1 MYKYIRIAFILTGA
15 AACGQAQWINYRSPG
30 IPRKPDGK
38 PNLTAPAPRTSNG
51 KPDFSGLWQVE
62 PSPWAEI
69 KPLVGDLNDVFVPG
83 DDLSEFSKYGINIL
97 ADFKREEAPIRPE
110 VAAKMRQR
118 QKGNETEMNP
128 CLPGSITF
136 MNLIP
141 ATNKWIQTPGL
152 IVILQEAGFN
162 FRQVYLDGRKP
173 PSDALPLWLG
183 YSVGKW
189 EGDTLVVDTTG
200 FNDKTVLDAFGNP
213 HSDAL
218 HLTERYHRRDYGHL
232 DVELTVDDPKIYTKP
247 FTIKYTDLL
256 LPDSDILEYVCEEN
270 EKDARHLAKQ

>member
-1 MYKYIRIAFILTGA
+1 MQKQIRIALIFAGA
-15 AACGQAQWINYRSPG
+15 AACSQAQWVNYRSPG
-30 IPRKPDGK
+30 IPRTSEGK

-69 KPLVGDLNDVFVPG
+69 KPLVGNMNDVFVPG
-83 DDLSEFSKYGINIL
+83 DDLMEFSKYGINIL
-97 ADFKREEAPIRPE
+97 ADFKPGEAPIRPE
-110 VAAKMRQR
+110 VAAKMHQH
-118 QKGNETEMNP
+118 QKANETEMNP

-173 PSDALPLWLG
+173 PSDALPLWFG

-213 HSDAL
+213 HSDSL
-218 HLTERYHRRDYGHL
+218 HLTERYHRRDYGHM
-232 DVELTVDDPKIYTKP
+232 DVQLTVDDPKIYTKP
-247 FTIKYTDLL
+247 FTVKYTDLL

>member
-1 MYKYIRIAFILTGA
+1 MRKHFRIVFIFAGA
-15 AACGQAQWINYRSPG
+15 AACSQAQWVNYRAPG
-30 IPRKPDGK
+30 IPRTADGK
-38 PNLTAPAPRTSNG
+38 PNLTAPAPRTPDG

-69 KPLVGDLNDVFVPG
+69 KPLVGNMNDVFVPG
-83 DDLSEFSKYGINIL
+83 DDLMEFSKYGINIL
-97 ADFKREEAPIRPE
+97 ADFKPGEAPIRPE
-110 VAAKMRQR
+110 VAAKMHQH
-118 QKGNETEMNP
+118 QKANEPEPNP

-232 DVELTVDDPKIYTKP
+232 DIELTVDDPKIYTKP
-247 FTIKYTDLL
+247 FTVKYTDKLL
-256 LPDSDILEYVCEEN
+256 ADSDILEYVCEEN